1 MVSYKRVPPTTAPT
15 MATNPTITLLYS
27 NMATWPAAALEVVAA
42 ADPDPDALPEPA
54 LEGEVPLARLL
65 VPEAVPLDAREVV
78 PELPETEPEAVVA
91 ADPLAETETEP
102 DALPDALTA
111 AHSDCWRAAAAC
123 CSSAVQVDCRQE
135 AAASWNA
142 VLVQIHVRSVRV
154 HPFADAACSEQ
165 VRTHAGMVLVSV
177 GTAADETEVPVGTTV
192 PVPASVVVAVS
203 VVLSWARTA
212 TTRRPRREMTLVRP
226 CIF

>member
-1 MVSYKRVPPTTAPT
+1 MVSYKRVPPTTAPA
-15 MATNPTITLLYS
+15 MATNPTMTLLYS

-42 ADPDPDALPEPA
+42 ADPDPDALPDPA
-54 LEGEVPLARLL
+54 LEGEVLLARLL
-65 VPEAVPLDAREVV
+65 VPEVVPLDAREVV
-78 PELPETEPEAVVA
+78 PELPDTELEAVVEA
-91 ADPLAETETEP
+91 EPLAETEPE

-111 AHSDCWRAAAAC
+111 AHSDDWRAAAAC

-165 VRTHAGMVLVSV
+165 VRTHGGMVLVSV
-177 GTAADETEVPVGTTV
+177 GTAADEAVVPVGTSV